1 MKNNY
6 FKTYFKTISYSIKLL
21 KLPYIIFLLFSFV
34 NVIKNISI
42 TLLVYYVS
50 ENIILTKEMDLTTI
64 IILLCILIGSYLF
77 EYITNLVY
85 NHLTKIL
92 EIKTYEKVS
101 SSLVSLTYEE
111 IVNNDLLNIVKSNF
125 QNAFEALECI
135 TFNLNFYIELFL
147 NLIFYIIIISKTG
160 ILYSSLLIL
169 SLLILIIFSSLI
181 KIKEYKLNY
190 SKNEDLR
197 RLDYLINFPLSLTNH
212 IENKI
217 NKIQELV
224 LKDNEIAL
232 NNIKKNTKKSFF
244 KFKSFSL
251 FSYILFGIIFSINAL
266 ILYFSYKNSNITVS
280 NLLTSLTY
288 FILLVFSLMN
298 TFEKISYDQEVIF
311 YARDFFNLINQ
322 KRNPLEKK
330 SLNIESISFSNISY
344 KYKNKKTN
352 AINDVNF
359 TLNKENK
366 YFLIGKNGAGK
377 TTILEILAGILS
389 NYEGEIKINKKI
401 YGKKETKSI
410 LLNNSSICF
419 QKFNS
424 FEMSL
429 KLILGI
435 DEKNQDFAKI
445 LLDKLGLKEKI
456 DSLEKGIDT
465 EIGSLFTNTSFS
477 KGEWQKLNII
487 KTFLKNS
494 SIYIFDEPTSYL
506 DPVNEITFFE
516 LINTYLK
523 NKIVIISTHRIES
536 INKYDKVFLLDK
548 GKIIS
553 TSSFIDLVNK
563 NKEINKNYN
572 KVLSLYKKNS

>member
-111 IVNNDLLNIVKSNF
+111 IANNDLLNIVKSNF

-169 SLLILIIFSSLI
+169 SLIILIIFSSLI
-181 KIKEYKLNY
+181 KVKEYKLNY

-217 NKIQELV
+217 NKIQKLV
-224 LKDNEIAL
+224 LKDNEMAL
-232 NNIKKNTKKSFF
+232 NNIEKNTKKSFF

-266 ILYFSYKNSNITVS
+266 ILYFSYKDSNITIS
-280 NLLTSLTY
+280 KLLTSLTY

-506 DPVNEITFFE
+506 DPDNEITFFE

>member
-101 SSLVSLTYEE
+101 SSLISLTYEE

-147 NLIFYIIIISKTG
+147 NLIFYIIIISETG

-169 SLLILIIFSSLI
+169 SLIILIIFSSLI

-217 NKIQELV
+217 NKIQKLV

-232 NNIKKNTKKSFF
+232 NNIEKNTKKSFF

-266 ILYFSYKNSNITVS
+266 ILYFSYKDSNITIS
-280 NLLTSLTY
+280 KLLTSLTY

-330 SLNIESISFSNISY
+330 SLNIENISFSNISY

-506 DPVNEITFFE
+506 DPINEITFFE

-572 KVLSLYKKNS
+572 KVLSLYNKNS